1 MGTSGNIGLW
11 AGLVPRLAD
20 RYRVIAFDNR
30 GLGGS
35 ERGTGPI
42 SVASM
47 AEDTAALLEALDVP
61 KAHIVGWSLGSA
73 VAQELALAHPE
84 RLASAVMYATWGRC
98 NGFQRSVL
106 TALRLPYAV
115 RDMDSALAAAGL
127 AFSPQLLDHPDLP
140 QMIETMLPAFPQN
153 EEQMQVT
160 VEQWDADLVH
170 DTLDRLGGDHR
181 ADAGGGR
188 RAGPA
193 DAARPGQGGRR
204 RHPRGPLRAGDRAG
218 VEPRPAH
225 RAARRP
231 ASASSPTSCTTTSWS
246 AGQPRWARRRRGPCW
261 REGLFHRPPPP
272 PRGRLK
278 ADQPAGRVGAPEEIR
293 ALCSGSP
300 LGHRG
305 ESPQRWARGSASRC

>member
-11 AGLVPRLAD
+11 AGLVERLAD

-30 GLGGS
+30 GLGDS

-170 DTLDRLGGDHR
+170 DTLDRLGAITVPTLVVVGEQDLLTPPDQAKAV
-181 ADAGGGR
+181 ADAIPGARYELVTGPGSSHCLHIERPDDLLKIVGGF
-188 RAGPA
+188 
-193 DAARPGQGGRR
+193 
-204 RHPRGPLRAGDRAG
+204 L
-218 VEPRPAH
+218 EEH
-225 RAARRP
+225 R
-231 ASASSPTSCTTTSWS
+231 
-246 AGQPRWARRRRGPCW
+246 
-261 REGLFHRPPPP
+261 
-272 PRGRLK
+272 
-278 ADQPAGRVGAPEEIR
+278 IR
-293 ALCSGSP
+293 
-300 LGHRG
+300 
-305 ESPQRWARGSASRC
+305 

>member
-1 MGTSGNIGLW
+1 VPLQAVRTGVSLNYEVSGEGEPLLLAMGTSGNIGLW
-11 AGLVPRLAD
+11 AGLVERLAD

-47 AEDTAALLEALDVP
+47 AEDAAALLEALDVP

-106 TALRLPYAV
+106 TALRLPYVV

-127 AFSPQLLDHPDLP
+127 AFSPQILDHPDLP
-140 QMIETMLPAFPQN
+140 QMIEAMLPAFPQN

-170 DTLDRLGGDHR
+170 DTLDRLGAITVPTLVVVGEQDLLTPPDQAKAV
-181 ADAGGGR
+181 ADAIPGAR
-188 RAGPA
+188 YELVTGPGSSHCLHIE
-193 DAARPGQGGRR
+193 RPDDLLKIVSGF
-204 RHPRGPLRAGDRAG
+204 L
-218 VEPRPAH
+218 EEH
-225 RAARRP
+225 R
-231 ASASSPTSCTTTSWS
+231 
-246 AGQPRWARRRRGPCW
+246 
-261 REGLFHRPPPP
+261 
-272 PRGRLK
+272 
-278 ADQPAGRVGAPEEIR
+278 IR
-293 ALCSGSP
+293 
-300 LGHRG
+300 
-305 ESPQRWARGSASRC
+305 